1 MSVTPER
8 EYYIAKS
15 HTESSDPANAG
26 LVDRDYAYHML
37 KIENNGLYSLI
48 HPSYFMPFGYYTT
61 EEQIEDGFWF
71 DSNPI
76 EDILFYTN
84 SGNIRENEY
93 YFESYQDTTP
103 VAIYNIEKSFK
114 VDFEESVEVQD
125 QDYSDVYKITRI
137 TYMIMLGTGVEY
149 AERTVT
155 WLGKG
160 VGVIMEQVDFKW
172 GQPSWDEEEIWTE
185 YSRIELS
192 EFRQQ
197 SSGSGRTIFD
207 QNRYVGFKNVDEV
220 DNMFNDPYVP
230 TRTSGMQIIRM
241 DE

>member
-1 MSVTPER
+1 
-8 EYYIAKS
+8 
-15 HTESSDPANAG
+15 
-26 LVDRDYAYHML
+26 
-37 KIENNGLYSLI
+37 
-48 HPSYFMPFGYYTT
+48 
-61 EEQIEDGFWF
+61 
-71 DSNPI
+71 
-76 EDILFYTN
+76 
-84 SGNIRENEY
+84 
-93 YFESYQDTTP
+93 
-103 VAIYNIEKSFK
+103 
-114 VDFEESVEVQD
+114 
-125 QDYSDVYKITRI
+125 
-137 TYMIMLGTGVEY
+137 MIMLGTGIEY

-160 VGVIMEQVDFKW
+160 VGIIMEQVDFKW